1 MSHMLFKQHTNIRS
15 RKKIQKTFKKWF
27 VFYIE
32 STFDRVCFLKTTD
45 CCISID
51 LMIALSLV
59 HTVPD
64 FSPGVATVWT
74 PGPTGTTP

>member
-51 LMIALSLV
+51 LRIALCN
-59 HTVPD
+59 TVFMD
-64 FSPGVATVWT
+64 IILMKTNKICV
-74 PGPTGTTP
+74 